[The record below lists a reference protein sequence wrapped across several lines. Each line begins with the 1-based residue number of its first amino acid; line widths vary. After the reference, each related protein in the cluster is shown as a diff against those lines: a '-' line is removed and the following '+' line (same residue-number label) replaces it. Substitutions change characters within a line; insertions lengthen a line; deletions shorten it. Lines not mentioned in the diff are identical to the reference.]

1 MKTKIKISSNSEIQ
15 IQFHQDKPKQDL
27 SNSRNNSAKDID
39 GILFNFFGQR
49 LGKEAKEHH
58 RR

>member
-27 SNSRNNSAKDID
+27 SNSRNNSAEDID

-49 LGKEAKEHH
+49 LGKEAEEHH